1 VPIKPFAPAIAL
13 MNRLTYPQ
21 KFLLISIL
29 FILPL
34 ILVMYL
40 LLTELSMQREFSQ
53 KELYGTTYLRP
64 LRQVLEAIPQSR
76 LAVSRLA
83 VGEITQQELVQ
94 HQARVAQ
101 SLAEVARVDQRL
113 SRELHTGAHLHALRA
128 SWQQLP
134 AMPDQLLLEPYSSY
148 FNLILQKVRELY
160 AHVGNTSN
168 LILDPDLDTY
178 YLMSVSLLTLPK
190 VQDLTSQ
197 LLLLGTEMMAAQAP
211 QGYTATLVQQTEV
224 RARLIALSGLLR
236 DQLQELGRSMTF
248 AYENNPAGNVYPHL
262 GGAVT
267 SFVNTLTQHLADID
281 QVAQSNS
288 PMVFLAYVSA
298 TNRVLQSGMDLWQ
311 QVVTELEYLLQQRIH
326 GFDRKWRF
334 VWGFVCVVLV
344 GVVYLFI
351 SFYLAVMRTVQVLE
365 VASHQLATGQL
376 EQLLVLDNKDE
387 LGQVV
392 QSFNNVAAALFKA
405 NQDITE
411 LNRRLEAENLRL
423 GAELAITRRLQ
434 EMVLPKESE
443 FQTIESLEIAGFMQP
458 ATEVGGDYYDV
469 LQEGGLVKIAM
480 GDVTGHGL
488 ESGVL
493 MIMVQTAVRT
503 LLTHHETDPVRFF
516 TTLNRT
522 IYANI
527 RRMQS
532 DKNLTL
538 VLLDYED
545 GWVRLSGQHEELVV
559 VRADGRVERID
570 TIDLGFPIGL
580 EQDIT
585 PFIAQTELHLESGD
599 VAALYTDGV
608 TEAEN
613 AARELYGLERL
624 CEQIRCH
631 CQRSAR
637 EIREAIID
645 DVRHHI
651 GQHIVYDDITLL
663 IMKQK

>member
-1 VPIKPFAPAIAL
+1 MKPFDPAIAL
-13 MNRLTYPQ
+13 MNRLTYPR
-21 KFLLISIL
+21 KFLLISLL
-29 FILPL
+29 FTLPL
-34 ILVMYL
+34 VLVMYL

-64 LRQVLEAIPQSR
+64 LRQVLEDISQSR
-76 LAVSRLA
+76 LAAYRLA
-83 VGEITQQELVQ
+83 LEEMTPQDLVQ
-94 HQARVAQ
+94 QQ
-101 SLAEVARVDQRL
+101 ARVDQSLEEVVRVDQHL
-113 SRELHTGAHLHALRA
+113 SRVLHTTERLQSLRT
-128 SWQQLP
+128 SWQQLKARQDHP
-134 AMPDQLLLEPYSSY
+134 HLEQHLSQYT
-148 FNLILQKVRELY
+148 LILHQVRELY

-190 VQDLTSQ
+190 VQDLQSQ
-197 LLLLGTEMMAAQAP
+197 LHLLGTEMMSARARQGSAAAL
-211 QGYTATLVQQTEV
+211 AEQTEV
-224 RARLIALSGLLR
+224 RARLITLSGLLR
-236 DQLQELGRSMTF
+236 DQLQELERSMTF
-248 AYENNPAGNVYPHL
+248 AYENNPAGNVHPRL
-262 GGAVT
+262 SQAVEA
-267 SFVNTLTQHLADID
+267 FINALHRQIADID
-281 QVAQSNS
+281 QAAQSNS
-288 PMVFLAYVSA
+288 PLVSLEDRPS
-298 TNRVLQSGMDLWQ
+298 TNRTLQIGMDLWQ
-311 QVVTELEYLLQQRIH
+311 QVVTELDYLLHRRIQ

-344 GVVYLFI
+344 GVIYLFI

-365 VASHQLATGQL
+365 GASQQLATGQL
-376 EQLLVLDNKDE
+376 DQLIVLDNTDE

-392 QSFNNVAAALFKA
+392 RSFNHVAAALFKA
-405 NQDITE
+405 NQGITE
-411 LNRRLEAENLRL
+411 LNRRLEAENLRM
-423 GAELAITRRLQ
+423 GAELAVTRRLQ
-434 EMVLPKESE
+434 EMILPKEPE
-443 FQTIESLEIAGFMQP
+443 FQTIQGLEIASFMQP

-469 LQEGGLVKIAM
+469 LQEGGLIKIAM

-493 MIMVQTAVRT
+493 MIMVQTSVRT
-503 LLTHHETDPVRFF
+503 LLTHRETDPVRFF

-522 IYANI
+522 IYENV

-545 GWVRLSGQHEELVV
+545 GWLRISGQHEELVV

-585 PFIAQTELHLESGD
+585 PFIAQAELRLDSGD
-599 VAALYTDGV
+599 VVALYTDGV

-624 CEQIRCH
+624 CEQIQRH
-631 CQRSAR
+631 CQGSAR
-637 EIREAIID
+637 DIREAIID

-651 GQHIVYDDITLL
+651 DQHIVYDDITLL
-663 IMKQK
+663 IMKQR

>member
-1 VPIKPFAPAIAL
+1 MKPFDPAIAL

-21 KFLLISIL
+21 KFLLISLL

-34 ILVMYL
+34 VLVMYL
-40 LLTELSMQREFSQ
+40 LLTELSLQREFSQ

-64 LRQVLEAIPQSR
+64 LRQVLEDISQSR
-76 LAVSRLA
+76 LAAYRLA
-83 VGEITQQELVQ
+83 LEEMTPQDLVQ
-94 HQARVAQ
+94 QQ
-101 SLAEVARVDQRL
+101 ARVDQSLEEVVRVDQHL
-113 SRELHTGAHLHALRA
+113 SRVLHTTERLQSLRT
-128 SWQQLP
+128 SWQQLKARQDHP
-134 AMPDQLLLEPYSSY
+134 HLEQHRSQYT
-148 FNLILQKVRELY
+148 LILHQVRELY

-190 VQDLTSQ
+190 VQDLQSQ
-197 LLLLGTEMMAAQAP
+197 LHLLGTEMMSARARQGSAAAL
-211 QGYTATLVQQTEV
+211 AEQTEV
-224 RARLIALSGLLR
+224 RARLITLSGLLR
-236 DQLQELGRSMTF
+236 DQLEELARSMTF
-248 AYENNPAGNVYPHL
+248 AYENNPAGNVYPRL
-262 GGAVT
+262 SGAVEA
-267 SFVNTLTQHLADID
+267 FIHALQQQIADID
-281 QVAQSNS
+281 QVAQSNF
-288 PMVFLAYVSA
+288 PTVSLDDGPS
-298 TNRVLQSGMDLWQ
+298 NRILQIGMDLWQ
-311 QVVTELEYLLQQRIH
+311 QVVAELDDLLHRRIQ

-334 VWGFVCVVLV
+334 VWGFVGVVLV
-344 GVVYLFI
+344 GVIYLFI
-351 SFYLAVMRTVQVLE
+351 SFYLAVMRTVQVLAG
-365 VASHQLATGQL
+365 ASQQLATGQMD
-376 EQLLVLDNKDE
+376 QLIVLDNTDE

-392 QSFNNVAAALFKA
+392 RSFNHVAAALFKA

-411 LNRRLEAENLRL
+411 LNRRLEAENLRM
-423 GAELAITRRLQ
+423 GAELAVTRRLQ
-434 EMVLPKESE
+434 EMILPKEPE
-443 FQTIESLEIAGFMQP
+443 FQTIQGLEIASFMQP

-469 LQEGGLVKIAM
+469 LQEGGLIKIAM

-493 MIMVQTAVRT
+493 MIMVQTSVRT
-503 LLTHHETDPVRFF
+503 LLTHRETDPVRFF

-522 IYANI
+522 IYENV

-545 GWVRLSGQHEELVV
+545 GWLRISGQHEELVV

-580 EQDIT
+580 EPDIT
-585 PFIAQTELHLESGD
+585 PFIAQAELRLDSGD
-599 VAALYTDGV
+599 VVALYTDGV

-624 CEQIRCH
+624 CEQIRRH
-631 CQRSAR
+631 CQGSAR
-637 EIREAIID
+637 DIQEAIID

-651 GQHIVYDDITLL
+651 DQHIVYDDITLL
-663 IMKQK
+663 IMKQQ